1 LNDGHRIHFV
11 SLIERFCKLGRRL
24 PPMEDI
30 DTDDDARLAEI
41 KTVLAEME
49 KQKPK
54 WMSC

>member
-1 LNDGHRIHFV
+1 LNDGRRIHFV
-11 SLIERFCKLGRRL
+11 SLIERYCKLGRRL

-49 KQKPK
+49 KQNPK
-54 WMSC
+54 WMRC